1 MYSQPQVHVPAYT
14 PTVYAQPQ
22 VPAVTPTVYAADPG
36 FFTQIPP
43 GSGNYLPDVFG
54 WERGQNYFKKWLK
67 KPITHNNRV
76 KWRTHGQ
83 KMGNGFNSASGA
95 DPNKYTDKY
104 SNPGSYQ
111 GRRKRE
117 AEAEP
122 QFIATQFYD
131 PTTGAKAYYPVMPA
145 QQYVQTPVVQTP
157 VVQQQV
163 AYTPTTY
170 AADPMF
176 FNFGRY
182 FNNNIGGKAD
192 YGHDAG
198 RRPYPSY
205 GDYYRTHRYP
215 LNDGWML
222 WDEDLR
228 DLDSKSNK
236 IGLGKDGGR

>member
-1 MYSQPQVHVPAYT
+1 MYSQPQVPAYT

-22 VPAVTPTVYAADPG
+22 VPSVTPTVYSADPG
-36 FFTQIPP
+36 FFVQIPP

-95 DPNKYTDKY
+95 DPNKFTDKY

-122 QFIATQFYD
+122 QY
-131 PTTGAKAYYPVMPA
+131 
-145 QQYVQTPVVQTP
+145 
-157 VVQQQV
+157 
-163 AYTPTTY
+163 
-170 AADPMF
+170 
-176 FNFGRY
+176 
-182 FNNNIGGKAD
+182 
-192 YGHDAG
+192 
-198 RRPYPSY
+198 
-205 GDYYRTHRYP
+205 
-215 LNDGWML
+215 L
-222 WDEDLR
+222 E
-228 DLDSKSNK
+228 
-236 IGLGKDGGR
+236 